1 LKPKNVIRDKNK
13 SELYDVNNSYEES
26 IAEQPDKLDV
36 LIETTEYD
44 VDYIDE
50 DEDESLLEDSNHEDD
65 FFLSGLKV

>member
-1 LKPKNVIRDKNK
+1 M
-13 SELYDVNNSYEES
+13 YDVNNSYEES

-50 DEDESLLEDSNHEDD
+50 DEDESLL
-65 FFLSGLKV
+65 